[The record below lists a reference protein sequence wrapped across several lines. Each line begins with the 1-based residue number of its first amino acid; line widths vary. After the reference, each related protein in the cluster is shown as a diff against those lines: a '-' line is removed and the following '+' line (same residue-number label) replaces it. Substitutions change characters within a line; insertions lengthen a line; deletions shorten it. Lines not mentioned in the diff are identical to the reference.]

1 MKRITTIVILC
12 LGLTGAYS
20 QNVGIGTTDPQVKL
34 STIGVTRA
42 SFDVL
47 ESEYV
52 EIKHGGAN
60 GIINTVG
67 DGLLLFQHDGI
78 SLMSMNDTGNVAIVG
93 NVGIGTSFPTSDLE
107 ISGVDNTDAIKF
119 DNGRTR
125 LRHHFD
131 LLATE
136 RSSMRFLIDAD
147 NNQGD
152 AEFSIYTDVDSSSG
166 TTAVVRLDLDGNE
179 SWINGGGNLGIGTTT
194 PASKL
199 SVIGLTRTSFD
210 TSETEYVEIKHGGF
224 NGVINTAGDGL
235 LLFQHDGITQ
245 MAVSDSGQVGIGT
258 GFPTSDLEIVG
269 TEGTDAIKFDGGQV
283 RLRHHFDLLSSDRDL
298 MNILLDADNDQANS
312 SFSIF
317 NHVSTS
323 MGNLP
328 AVTFHLDGA
337 SSWINGG
344 GNLGIG
350 TITPGT
356 KLSIVGTTRT
366 SFDPTEAEF
375 IEVTHDGSH
384 ALINTAGDGVM
395 KFQHDNDTKMVVNDL
410 GRVGIGTT
418 TPGRRLSV
426 IGTARAAV
434 DTTETEFIE
443 IKHGG
448 FNGIVNTVGDGLLL
462 FQHDGITQMAVSDSG
477 QVGIGTGF
485 PTSDLEI
492 VGTEGTDAIKFDGG
506 QVRLRHHFDLLS
518 SDRDLMNI
526 LLDADND
533 QANSS
538 FSIFNHV
545 STSMDNL
552 PAVTF
557 HLDGASSWINGG
569 GNLGIGT
576 ITPATELSIVGTTRT
591 SFDATGAEFIE
602 VTHDGSDALINTVGD
617 GVMKFQHDNDT
628 KMVIDDM
635 GKVGIGTITPGTNL
649 SVTGLVRASFNT
661 TESEYVELTHG
672 GANGIINTV
681 GDGNLDFRHDGN
693 TLMSLTDAGNL
704 GIGTINPSSDLEI
717 FGADNTI
724 AIKFDNGNTRLRHHF
739 DVLSTDRSSMRFLVD
754 ADNNQNNAEF
764 SIFTNDSSSS
774 GNTAV
779 VRFDLDGNDSWING
793 GGNLGIGTTTPTSD
807 LEIAG
812 DFNTD
817 AIELDQGRFRL
828 RHHFDFISTD
838 WDLFNILLDADNNQS
853 NSSFSLYNHVSA
865 SSGNTPAVTF
875 HLDGSN
881 SWINGGGN
889 LGIGRTNPTHP
900 LHMGSGAHVTAGGVW
915 TNASDISKKK
925 EIENLE
931 YGLEEVMRMM
941 PKRYLYK
948 TDDSE
953 SIGFIAQEMEEII
966 PEVVSGE
973 EGEKGIAYGL
983 LTATLVNAIKEQQ
996 KTINELLLRI
1006 EKLEGEH

>member
-224 NGVINTAGDGL
+224 NGVINTA
-235 LLFQHDGITQ
+235 
-245 MAVSDSGQVGIGT
+245 
-258 GFPTSDLEIVG
+258 
-269 TEGTDAIKFDGGQV
+269 
-283 RLRHHFDLLSSDRDL
+283 
-298 MNILLDADNDQANS
+298 
-312 SFSIF
+312 
-317 NHVSTS
+317 
-323 MGNLP
+323 
-328 AVTFHLDGA
+328 
-337 SSWINGG
+337 
-344 GNLGIG
+344 
-350 TITPGT
+350 
-356 KLSIVGTTRT
+356 
-366 SFDPTEAEF
+366 
-375 IEVTHDGSH
+375 
-384 ALINTAGDGVM
+384 
-395 KFQHDNDTKMVVNDL
+395 
-410 GRVGIGTT
+410 
-418 TPGRRLSV
+418 
-426 IGTARAAV
+426 
-434 DTTETEFIE
+434 
-443 IKHGG
+443 
-448 FNGIVNTVGDGLLL
+448 GDGLLL